1 VVVILVLCFSSSD
14 TMNNI
19 TPNTSQ
25 TSKSWNKYWQGTG
38 DIGAFTSGG
47 VSHPAI
53 RMFWDELFILAN
65 QSYSNPSL
73 IDIASGNGAV
83 VESALAAFNGKNQ
96 ITSLD
101 ISDAAIENINSR
113 FPTVKGVVA
122 DACSIPLESAS
133 FAIVTSQ
140 FGVEYAG
147 QDAIFEAARLVS
159 SGGLLAL
166 LLHCDSGTI
175 HQECL
180 QSLDAI
186 KRLQTS
192 QFIAL
197 AIDMFDAGFKAVQG
211 ENRSNYENAAKKLAP
226 AIDELE
232 AIMKQYGQHVAG
244 DTIARL
250 YNDVG
255 EIHQRIQHYHPED
268 ILNWLSKMQMEL
280 DAYAKRM
287 SSMSQ
292 SSINKP
298 NFELI
303 KLGLEKRGFS
313 IERAESLLVPE
324 HDDPM
329 AWILVAKNKS

>member
-1 VVVILVLCFSSSD
+1 
-14 TMNNI
+14 MNNI
-19 TPNTSQ
+19 TPDPSQ
-25 TSKSWNKYWQGTG
+25 TSKSWDKYWQGTG

-53 RMFWDELFILAN
+53 RAFWDELFNIAN
-65 QSYSNPSL
+65 LNYNNPSL

-83 VESALAAFNGKNQ
+83 VESALAAFDGKNQ

-101 ISDAAIENINSR
+101 ISDAAIDNINSR

-122 DACSIPLESAS
+122 DACSIPRESGS
-133 FAIVTSQ
+133 FAMVTSQ

-159 SGGLLAL
+159 KDGLLAL
-166 LLHCDSGTI
+166 LMHCDSGTI
-175 HQECL
+175 HKECL
-180 QSLDAI
+180 QSLEAI
-186 KRLQTS
+186 ERLKKS
-192 QFIAL
+192 QFISI
-197 AIDMFDAGFKAVQG
+197 AIEMFDSGFKAIQG
-211 ENRSNYENAAKKLAP
+211 APRSTYESAAKKLGP
-226 AIDELE
+226 AIGELE

-255 EIHQRIQHYHPED
+255 QIHQRIQHYDPED
-268 ILNWLSKMQMEL
+268 ILNWLNRMEQEL

-292 SSINKP
+292 STINNT
-298 NFELI
+298 NFDLI
-303 KLGLEKRGFS
+303 KAGLEERNFS
-313 IERAESLLVPE
+313 IERAETLLVPE
-324 HDDPM
+324 HDFPM
-329 AWILVAKNKS
+329 AWILVAKKQP